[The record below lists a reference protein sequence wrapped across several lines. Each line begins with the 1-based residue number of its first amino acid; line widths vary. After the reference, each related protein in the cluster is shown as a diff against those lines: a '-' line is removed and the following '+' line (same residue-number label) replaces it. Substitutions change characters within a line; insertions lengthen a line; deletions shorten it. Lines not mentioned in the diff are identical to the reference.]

1 MLPIFSVTD
10 EMNPLSSP
18 GAEVVSSSPE
28 SSKAS
33 RIGARAVVV
42 SSIESLKL
50 LNPELMAL
58 KPDWKK
64 VLEVVEISSVIVVG
78 SRVVLAIVAGVV
90 ERVEVTVAME

>member
-28 SSKAS
+28 SSK
-33 RIGARAVVV
+33 GARAVVV